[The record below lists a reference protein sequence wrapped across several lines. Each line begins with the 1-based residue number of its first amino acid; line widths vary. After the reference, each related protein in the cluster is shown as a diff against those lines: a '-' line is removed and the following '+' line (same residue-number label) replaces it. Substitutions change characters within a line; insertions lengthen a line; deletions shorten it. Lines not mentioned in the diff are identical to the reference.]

1 MKIELSTA
9 GAKLV
14 DSDDFAHFLVT
25 APTAFDDA
33 QIAAALHASGAG
45 YLADD
50 AAMISATWIKATV
63 PLTAVW
69 LEGFGAMLSFAES
82 RGWLGAFMS
91 YGTLICHPVGSIG
104 TVELLGCASAPA
116 VVAIP

>member
-1 MKIELSTA
+1 LNSALPVRSWST
-9 GAKLV
+9 L
-14 DSDDFAHFLVT
+14 

-33 QIAAALHASGAG
+33 QIAAALQASGAG

-50 AAMISATWIKATV
+50 TAMISATWIKATV

-82 RGWLGAFMS
+82 RGWLADG
-91 YGTLICHPVGSIG
+91 GLSIRAHIERS
-104 TVELLGCASAPA
+104 TVNRPA
-116 VVAIP
+116 VLTTADG